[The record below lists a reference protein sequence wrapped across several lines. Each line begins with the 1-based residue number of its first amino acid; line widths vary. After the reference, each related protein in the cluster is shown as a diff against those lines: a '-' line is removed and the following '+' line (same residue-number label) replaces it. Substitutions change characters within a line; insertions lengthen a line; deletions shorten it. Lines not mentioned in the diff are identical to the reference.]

1 MSAFEIKFNLKLAY
15 WRLFCRTEL
24 SEVKLLTY
32 ISRLFR
38 ILLFSY
44 ILSSAKISINSKNK
58 WEVET
63 SYEGFYLNVGYAE
76 TPIY

>member
-1 MSAFEIKFNLKLAY
+1 
-15 WRLFCRTEL
+15 
-24 SEVKLLTY
+24 
-32 ISRLFR
+32 LFR

-63 SYEGFYLNVGYAE
+63 SYTGFYLNVGYAE